1 MIIRKLSF
9 LFFVLSIFLNG
20 FGQDV
25 SSSKIDSLE
34 NLIKLK
40 RGPEKFDA
48 IVALMRAQLNKNPKI
63 SLELS
68 GQAEKLALSIGDS
81 LRIVKAKFA
90 RGFIYRR
97 LDSVTQSIRVLEDA
111 LPITKRNN
119 YNEELSK
126 ILNTIAIGYSF
137 SGNPDKALAFHFQSI
152 DLNERLGNREDIAI
166 TYNNIGL
173 VYFKLEDYENALI
186 FYQKSL
192 DAKNAMSNRYDLDR
206 VLVNMALC
214 YNQLKR
220 YKDAEEFINKGL
232 QICKNECDS
241 VFLMEAKLGLG
252 VASSQ
257 QARKEE
263 AIRHFESSLLIAR
276 RLNDKRYQV
285 ENLLNLAFVSESK
298 QHSVD
303 ALNFLREAEKI
314 ATTTNY
320 SLSLIDIYKLYAKI
334 YRTQNDFQN
343 ASIYQSKYIELKDSI
358 YSSDL
363 IKNLTKVQSNFAERE
378 NIKTIKEK
386 DEILELRQQLID
398 RQLSQFV
405 FVVAISLLSLGMVL
419 LLLVTNRKQKQAS
432 AVIAMARNKIEEQNK
447 QLEDQNKELDKK
459 VKERTVELS
468 ESNRQLT
475 DVNTEL
481 DNFLYK
487 SSHDLS
493 GPLASL
499 QGLVNLAY
507 MEPKDEFH
515 QLRLLGD
522 LTSQIEK
529 MSKMLSRLSLVSEVN
544 HASLEA
550 QKIDLEKALS
560 ALFEFEKKTYQSS
573 NVQLSFTIQSDVEL
587 VSDKLLFETIVENLV
602 TNGIKFCNSNN
613 RAQRFVHVEISKAG
627 SMVCIRVSDNGLGIE
642 SKPDQDVFRMFMRGS
657 ERSETGGVGL
667 YLTKICVNRL
677 GGNIQLEQTSGDGST
692 FLVQLPSDLTPI
704 LEERKRFQE
713 AVKRKEREA
722 LEGAG
727 KLTSTE

>member
-9 LFFVLSIFLNG
+9 LFFALSIFLNG
-20 FGQDV
+20 FGQDA

-48 IVALMRAQLNKNPKI
+48 IVALMRAELGKNPKI

-111 LPITKRNN
+111 LPIAKRNN

-152 DLNERLGNREDIAI
+152 DLNERLGNKEDIAI

-173 VYFKLEDYENALI
+173 VYFKLKDYENALI

-192 DAKNAMSNRYDLDR
+192 DVKKAISNGYDLDR

-220 YKDAEEFINKGL
+220 YKEAEDFIKRGL
-232 QICKNECDS
+232 KICKSECDS
-241 VFLMEAKLGLG
+241 VFLMDAELGLG

-276 RLNDKRYQV
+276 QLNDKRYQV
-285 ENLLNLAFVSESK
+285 ENLLNLAFVSESQ

-314 ATTTNY
+314 ATETNY
-320 SLSLIDIYKLYAKI
+320 SLSLIEVYKLYSRI
-334 YRTQNDFQN
+334 YHSQNDFQN
-343 ASIYQSKYIELKDSI
+343 ASLYQSRYIELKDSI

-419 LLLVTNRKQKQAS
+419 LLLVTNRRQKQAS

-447 QLEDQNKELDKK
+447 QLEDQNKALDKK

-544 HASLEA
+544 HASLES
-550 QKIDLEKALS
+550 QKIDIEKVLV
-560 ALFEFEKKTYQSS
+560 ALFEFEKKNYQSS
-573 NVQLSFTIQSDVEL
+573 NVQLSFKIQGDVEL

-677 GGNIQLEQTSGDGST
+677 GGNIQLEQTSGNGST

-713 AVKRKEREA
+713 AVKRKEKEA

>member
-1 MIIRKLSF
+1 ML
-9 LFFVLSIFLNG
+9 FVLAIFVNG
-20 FGQDV
+20 FSQDAARL
-25 SSSKIDSLE
+25 KIDSLE
-34 NLIKLK
+34 RLVEQKS
-40 RGPEKFDA
+40 GTEKFDA
-48 IVALMRAQLNKNPKI
+48 MVVLMRAQLSKNPKA

-68 GQAEKLALSIGDS
+68 QHAEKLAFSIGDS
-81 LRIVKAKFA
+81 LRIVKAKYA
-90 RGFIYRR
+90 IGFIYRR
-97 LDSVTQSIRVLEDA
+97 IDSVSQSIRVLEDV
-111 LPITKRNN
+111 LPIVKRNN
-119 YNEELSK
+119 FNEEQSK
-126 ILNTIAIGYSF
+126 ILNLIAIGYSF
-137 SGNPDKALAFHFQSI
+137 SGNPDRALAFHFQSI
-152 DLNERLGNREDIAI
+152 DLNERLGNKEDIAI
-166 TYNNIGL
+166 AYHNIGF
-173 VYFKLEDYENALI
+173 VYFKLKDYENALN

-192 DAKNAMSNRYDLDR
+192 DVKNEISSGYDLDR
-206 VLVNMALC
+206 LLVNMALC

-220 YKDAEEFINKGL
+220 YKEAEDFIKRGL
-232 QICKNECDS
+232 QICKNQCDS
-241 VFLMEAKLGLG
+241 VFQMDAELGLG

-257 QARKEE
+257 QGRREE
-263 AIRHFESSLLIAR
+263 AIRHFESSLQIAR
-276 RLNDKRYQV
+276 QLNDKRYQI
-285 ENLLNLAFVSESK
+285 ENLWNLALVSNSQ
-298 QHSVD
+298 QHPAA
-303 ALNFLREAEKI
+303 ALVLLKEAEKI

-343 ASIYQSKYIELKDSI
+343 ASIYQSKYIQLKDSI

-363 IKNLTKVQSNFAERE
+363 IKNLAKVQSNFAERD
-378 NIKTIKEK
+378 NIKAIKEK
-386 DEILELRQQLID
+386 DLILELRQQLID
-398 RQLSQFV
+398 RQFTQIF
-405 FVVAISLLSLGMVL
+405 FVVAVTFLSLGMVL

-432 AVIAMARNKIEEQNK
+432 ATVAMARNKIEEQNK

-459 VKERTVELS
+459 VKERTKELS

-475 DVNTEL
+475 DVNSEL

-544 HASLEA
+544 HASLES

-602 TNGIKFCNSNN
+602 TNGIKFYNSNN

-627 SMVCIRVSDNGLGIE
+627 SMVCIRVSDNGLGIA
-642 SKPDQDVFRMFMRGS
+642 SIPDQDVFRMFMRGS

-692 FLVQLPSDLTPI
+692 FLVQLPCDLTPI
-704 LEERKRFQE
+704 LEERKQFQE

-727 KLTSTE
+727 KLTSTK

>member
-1 MIIRKLSF
+1 
-9 LFFVLSIFLNG
+9 LFFALAIFLNG
-20 FGQDV
+20 FGQDA
-25 SSSKIDSLE
+25 SQGKIDSLE
-34 NLIKLK
+34 SLIKLK
-40 RGPEKFDA
+40 SGAEKFDA
-48 IVALMRAQLNKNPKI
+48 MVVLMRAQLSKNPKT

-68 GQAEKLALSIGDS
+68 QQAETLAFSIGDS
-81 LRIVKAKFA
+81 LRIVKAKYA

-97 LDSVTQSIRVLEDA
+97 LDSASQSIRVLENA
-111 LPITKRNN
+111 LPIAKRNN
-119 YNEELSK
+119 FNEELSK

-137 SGNPDKALAFHFQSI
+137 SGNPDSALAFHFQSI
-152 DLNERLGNREDIAI
+152 DLNERLGNKEDIAI

-173 VYFKLEDYENALI
+173 VYFKLGDFENALK

-192 DAKNAMSNRYDLDR
+192 DVKKAISNEYDLDR
-206 VLVNMALC
+206 LLVNMALC

-220 YKDAEEFINKGL
+220 YREAEDFIKRGL
-232 QICKNECDS
+232 QICKNQCDS
-241 VFLMEAKLGLG
+241 VFLMDAELGLG
-252 VASSQ
+252 VASSEQ
-257 QARKEE
+257 GRREE
-263 AIRHFESSLLIAR
+263 AIGHFESSLLIAR
-276 RLNDKRYQV
+276 QLNDQRYQA
-285 ENLLNLAFVSESK
+285 ENLWNLAFVSESQ
-298 QHSVD
+298 QHPAA
-303 ALNFLREAEKI
+303 ALILLKEAEKI
-314 ATTTNY
+314 ASTTNY
-320 SLSLIDIYKLYAKI
+320 SLSLIDIYKLYSKI

-343 ASIYQSKYIELKDSI
+343 ASFYQSKYIELKDSI

-363 IKNLTKVQSNFAERE
+363 IKNLARVQSNFAERE

-447 QLEDQNKELDKK
+447 QLEDQNKALDKK

-544 HASLEA
+544 HASLES
-550 QKIDLEKALS
+550 QKIDIEKVLV
-560 ALFEFEKKTYQSS
+560 ALFEFEKKNYQSS
-573 NVQLSFTIQSDVEL
+573 NVQLSFKIQGDVEL

-627 SMVCIRVSDNGLGIE
+627 SMVCLRVSDNGLGIA

>member
-1 MIIRKLSF
+1 
-9 LFFVLSIFLNG
+9 LFFALAIFLNG
-20 FGQDV
+20 FCQDA
-25 SSSKIDSLE
+25 SSSKVDSLE

-40 RGPEKFDA
+40 SGAEKFDL
-48 IVALMRAQLNKNPKI
+48 IVALMRAQLNKNPKA

-68 GQAEKLALSIGDS
+68 KQAEKIALSLRDS
-81 LRIVKAKFA
+81 LRIVKAKYA
-90 RGFIYRR
+90 SGFIYSR
-97 LDSVTQSIRVLEDA
+97 LDSVRQAIQVLEYA
-111 LPITKRNN
+111 LPIAKRNN

-126 ILNTIAIGYSF
+126 ILNTIAISYSF
-137 SGNPDKALAFHFQSI
+137 SGNPDRALAFHFQSI
-152 DLNERLGNREDIAI
+152 DLNERLGNKEDIAI

-173 VYFKLEDYENALI
+173 VYFKLRDYDNALN

-192 DAKNAMSNRYDLDR
+192 DVKNEISNGYDLDR
-206 VLVNMALC
+206 LLVNMALC

-220 YKDAEEFINKGL
+220 YKEAEDFIKRGL
-232 QICKNECDS
+232 QICKNQCDS
-241 VFLMEAKLGLG
+241 VFLMDAELGLG

-263 AIRHFESSLLIAR
+263 AIRHFQSSLLIAR
-276 RLNDKRYQV
+276 QLNDKRYQI
-285 ENLLNLAFVSESK
+285 ENLWNLALVSESQ

-314 ATTTNY
+314 ATETNY
-320 SLSLIDIYKLYAKI
+320 SLSLIEVYKLYSRI
-334 YRTQNDFQN
+334 YHSQDDFQN
-343 ASIYQSKYIELKDSI
+343 ASLYQSRYIELKDSI

-447 QLEDQNKELDKK
+447 QLEDQNKALDKK

-544 HASLEA
+544 HASLES
-550 QKIDLEKALS
+550 QKIDIEKVLV
-560 ALFEFEKKTYQSS
+560 ALFEFEKKNYQSS
-573 NVQLSFTIQSDVEL
+573 NVQLSFKIQGDIKL

-713 AVKRKEREA
+713 AVKRKEKEA

>member
-9 LFFVLSIFLNG
+9 LFFALSIFLNG
-20 FGQDV
+20 FGQDA

-48 IVALMRAQLNKNPKI
+48 IVALMRAELGKNPKI

-111 LPITKRNN
+111 LPIAKRNN

-152 DLNERLGNREDIAI
+152 DLNERLRNKEDIAI

-173 VYFKLEDYENALI
+173 VYFKLKDYENALI

-192 DAKNAMSNRYDLDR
+192 DVKKAISNGYDLDR

-220 YKDAEEFINKGL
+220 YKEAEDFIKRGL
-232 QICKNECDS
+232 KICKSECDS
-241 VFLMEAKLGLG
+241 VFLMDAELGLG

-276 RLNDKRYQV
+276 QLNDKRYQV
-285 ENLLNLAFVSESK
+285 ENLLNLAFVSESQ

-314 ATTTNY
+314 ATETNY
-320 SLSLIDIYKLYAKI
+320 SLSLIEVYKLYSRI
-334 YRTQNDFQN
+334 YHSQNDFQN
-343 ASIYQSKYIELKDSI
+343 ASLYQSRYIELKDSI

-419 LLLVTNRKQKQAS
+419 LLLVTNRRQKQAS

-447 QLEDQNKELDKK
+447 QLEDQNKALDKK

-544 HASLEA
+544 HASLES
-550 QKIDLEKALS
+550 QKIDIEKVLVD
-560 ALFEFEKKTYQSS
+560 LFEFEKKNYQSS
-573 NVQLSFTIQSDVEL
+573 NVQLSFKIQGDVEL

-602 TNGIKFCNSNN
+602 TNGIKFCNTNN

-627 SMVCIRVSDNGLGIE
+627 SMVCLRVSDNGLGIE

-677 GGNIQLEQTSGDGST
+677 GGNIQLEQTSGNGST

-713 AVKRKEREA
+713 AVKRKEKEA

>member
-111 LPITKRNN
+111 LPIAKRNN

-173 VYFKLEDYENALI
+173 VYFKLKDYENALI

-192 DAKNAMSNRYDLDR
+192 DVKKAISNGYDLDR

-220 YKDAEEFINKGL
+220 YKEAEDFIKRGL
-232 QICKNECDS
+232 KICKSECDS
-241 VFLMEAKLGLG
+241 VFLMDAELGLG

-285 ENLLNLAFVSESK
+285 ENLLNLAFVSESQ

-314 ATTTNY
+314 ATETNY
-320 SLSLIDIYKLYAKI
+320 SLSLIEVYKLYSRI
-334 YRTQNDFQN
+334 YHSQNDFQN
-343 ASIYQSKYIELKDSI
+343 ASLYQSRYIELKDSI

-386 DEILELRQQLID
+386 DEILELRQELID

-447 QLEDQNKELDKK
+447 QLEDQNKALDKK

-544 HASLEA
+544 HASLES
-550 QKIDLEKALS
+550 QKIDIEKVLV
-560 ALFEFEKKTYQSS
+560 ALFEFEKKNYQSS
-573 NVQLSFTIQSDVEL
+573 NVQLSFKIQGDIKL

-627 SMVCIRVSDNGLGIE
+627 SMVCIRVSDNGLGIA

>member
-1 MIIRKLSF
+1 MIIRKLYF
-9 LFFVLSIFLNG
+9 LVVALAIFLNG
-20 FGQDV
+20 FGQDA
-25 SSSKIDSLE
+25 SQGKIDSLE

-40 RGPEKFDA
+40 RGPEKFDV

-97 LDSVTQSIRVLEDA
+97 LDSVTKSIRVLEDA
-111 LPITKRNN
+111 LPIAKRNN
-119 YNEELSK
+119 YNEELSRM
-126 ILNTIAIGYSF
+126 LNTIAISYSF

-152 DLNERLGNREDIAI
+152 DLNERLGNKEDIAI
-166 TYNNIGL
+166 TYNNIGF
-173 VYFKLEDYENALI
+173 VYFKLKDYENALN

-192 DAKNAMSNRYDLDR
+192 DVKNATANEYDLDR
-206 VLVNMALC
+206 LLVNMALC

-220 YKDAEEFINKGL
+220 YKEAEDFIKRGL
-232 QICKNECDS
+232 RVCKNECDS
-241 VFLMEAKLGLG
+241 VFLMDAQFGLG

-257 QARKEE
+257 QGRKEE

-276 RLNDKRYQV
+276 QLNDNQHEI
-285 ENLLNLAFVSESK
+285 ENLWNLALVSESH
-298 QHSVD
+298 QHPVD
-303 ALNFLREAEKI
+303 ALNFLREAEEI
-314 ATTTNY
+314 ATETHY
-320 SLSLIDIYKLYAKI
+320 SLSLIEIYKLYSRI
-334 YRTQNDFQN
+334 YSTQNDFQN
-343 ASIYQSKYIELKDSI
+343 ASFYQSKYIALKDSI
-358 YSSDL
+358 YSDEL
-363 IKNLTKVQSNFAERE
+363 IKNLAKVQTTFAERE

-419 LLLVTNRKQKQAS
+419 LLLVTNRRQKQAS

-447 QLEDQNKELDKK
+447 QLEDQNKALDKK

-529 MSKMLSRLSLVSEVN
+529 MSKMLSRLSVVSEVN
-544 HASLEA
+544 HASLES
-550 QKIDLEKALS
+550 QKIDIEKVLVD
-560 ALFEFEKKTYQSS
+560 LFEFEKKNYQSS
-573 NVQLSFTIQSDVEL
+573 NVQLSFKIQGDVEL

-602 TNGIKFCNSNN
+602 TNGIKFCNTNN

-627 SMVCIRVSDNGLGIE
+627 SMVCLRVSDNGLGIE

-677 GGNIQLEQTSGDGST
+677 GGNIQLEQTSGNGST

-713 AVKRKEREA
+713 AVKRKEKEA

>member
-1 MIIRKLSF
+1 
-9 LFFVLSIFLNG
+9 
-20 FGQDV
+20 
-25 SSSKIDSLE
+25 
-34 NLIKLK
+34 LI
-40 RGPEKFDA
+40 E
-48 IVALMRAQLNKNPKI
+48 V
-63 SLELS
+63 
-68 GQAEKLALSIGDS
+68 
-81 LRIVKAKFA
+81 
-90 RGFIYRR
+90 
-97 LDSVTQSIRVLEDA
+97 
-111 LPITKRNN
+111 
-119 YNEELSK
+119 
-126 ILNTIAIGYSF
+126 
-137 SGNPDKALAFHFQSI
+137 
-152 DLNERLGNREDIAI
+152 
-166 TYNNIGL
+166 
-173 VYFKLEDYENALI
+173 
-186 FYQKSL
+186 
-192 DAKNAMSNRYDLDR
+192 
-206 VLVNMALC
+206 
-214 YNQLKR
+214 
-220 YKDAEEFINKGL
+220 
-232 QICKNECDS
+232 
-241 VFLMEAKLGLG
+241 
-252 VASSQ
+252 
-257 QARKEE
+257 
-263 AIRHFESSLLIAR
+263 
-276 RLNDKRYQV
+276 
-285 ENLLNLAFVSESK
+285 
-298 QHSVD
+298 
-303 ALNFLREAEKI
+303 
-314 ATTTNY
+314 
-320 SLSLIDIYKLYAKI
+320 YKLYSRI
-334 YRTQNDFQN
+334 YHSQNDFQN
-343 ASIYQSKYIELKDSI
+343 ASLYQSRYIELKDSI

-447 QLEDQNKELDKK
+447 QLEDQNKALDKK

-544 HASLEA
+544 HASLES
-550 QKIDLEKALS
+550 QKIDIEKALL
-560 ALFEFEKKTYQSS
+560 AVFEFEKKNYQSS
-573 NVQLSFTIQSDVEL
+573 NVQLSFKIQGDVEL

-627 SMVCIRVSDNGLGIE
+627 SMVCIRVSDNGLGIA
-642 SKPDQDVFRMFMRGS
+642 SKPDQDVFRLFMRGS

-692 FLVQLPSDLTPI
+692 FLVQLPCDLTPI

>member
-1 MIIRKLSF
+1 M
-9 LFFVLSIFLNG
+9 
-20 FGQDV
+20 D
-25 SSSKIDSLE
+25 
-34 NLIKLK
+34 
-40 RGPEKFDA
+40 
-48 IVALMRAQLNKNPKI
+48 
-63 SLELS
+63 
-68 GQAEKLALSIGDS
+68 
-81 LRIVKAKFA
+81 
-90 RGFIYRR
+90 R
-97 LDSVTQSIRVLEDA
+97 L
-111 LPITKRNN
+111 
-119 YNEELSK
+119 
-126 ILNTIAIGYSF
+126 
-137 SGNPDKALAFHFQSI
+137 
-152 DLNERLGNREDIAI
+152 
-166 TYNNIGL
+166 
-173 VYFKLEDYENALI
+173 
-186 FYQKSL
+186 
-192 DAKNAMSNRYDLDR
+192 
-206 VLVNMALC
+206 LVNMALC

-220 YKDAEEFINKGL
+220 YKEAEDFIKKGL
-232 QICKNECDS
+232 QICKSECDS
-241 VFLMEAKLGLG
+241 VFLMDAELGLG

-257 QARKEE
+257 QSRKEE
-263 AIRHFESSLLIAR
+263 AIRHFESSLQIAKL
-276 RLNDKRYQV
+276 LNDQRYQI
-285 ENLLNLAFVSESK
+285 ENLWNLALVSESQ
-298 QHSVD
+298 QHPAE
-303 ALNFLREAEKI
+303 ALDFLQEAEKI
-314 ATTTNY
+314 ATTTSY
-320 SLSLIDIYKLYAKI
+320 SLSLIEIYKLYSKI
-334 YRTQNDFQN
+334 YRTQNDYQN
-343 ASIYQSKYIELKDSI
+343 ASVFQAKYIALKDSI
-358 YSSDL
+358 YSEDL
-363 IKNLTKVQSNFAERE
+363 IKNLAKVQSNFAERE

-419 LLLVTNRKQKQAS
+419 LLLVTNRRQKQAS

-447 QLEDQNKELDKK
+447 QLEDQNKALDKK

-529 MSKMLSRLSLVSEVN
+529 MSKMLSRLSVVSEVN
-544 HASLEA
+544 HASLES
-550 QKIDLEKALS
+550 QKIDIEKVLVD
-560 ALFEFEKKTYQSS
+560 LFEFEKKNYQSS
-573 NVQLSFTIQSDVEL
+573 NVQLSFKIQGDVEL

-602 TNGIKFCNSNN
+602 TNGIKFCNTNN

-627 SMVCIRVSDNGLGIE
+627 SMVCLRVSDNGLGIE

-677 GGNIQLEQTSGDGST
+677 GGNIQLEQTSGNGST

-713 AVKRKEREA
+713 AVKRKEKEA

>member
-137 SGNPDKALAFHFQSI
+137 SGNPDRALAFHFQSI
-152 DLNERLGNREDIAI
+152 DLNERLGNKEDIAI

-173 VYFKLEDYENALI
+173 VYFKLRDYENALS

-192 DAKNAMSNRYDLDR
+192 DIKKAIANEYDLDR

-214 YNQLKR
+214 YNQLERYQEAEDFIKR
-220 YKDAEEFINKGL
+220 GL
-232 QICKNECDS
+232 QICKSECDS
-241 VFLMEAKLGLG
+241 VFLMESELGLG

-257 QARKEE
+257 QGRREE
-263 AIRHFESSLLIAR
+263 AIHHFESSLQIAR
-276 RLNDKRYQV
+276 RLNDNRYQV
-285 ENLLNLAFVSESK
+285 ENLWNLALVSESQ
-298 QHSVD
+298 QHPAE
-303 ALNFLREAEKI
+303 ALDFLQEAEKI
-314 ATTTNY
+314 AITTSY
-320 SLSLIDIYKLYAKI
+320 SLSLINIYSLYSRI
-334 YRTQNDFQN
+334 YSTQNDFQN
-343 ASIYQSKYIELKDSI
+343 ASIYQSKYIQLKDSI

-363 IKNLTKVQSNFAERE
+363 IKNLAKVQSNFAERE

-386 DEILELRQQLID
+386 DLILELRQQLID
-398 RQLSQFV
+398 RQFTQIF
-405 FVVAISLLSLGMVL
+405 FVVAVTLLSLGMVL

-550 QKIDLEKALS
+550 QKIDLEKVLV
-560 ALFEFEKKTYQSS
+560 ALFEFEKKNYQSS
-573 NVQLSFTIQSDVEL
+573 NVQLSFTIQGEVEL

>member
-9 LFFVLSIFLNG
+9 LLFVLAIFVNG
-20 FGQDV
+20 FSQDAARLR
-25 SSSKIDSLE
+25 IDSLE
-34 NLIKLK
+34 RLVERKS
-40 RGPEKFDA
+40 GTEKFDA
-48 IVALMRAQLNKNPKI
+48 MVVLMRAQLSKNPKA

-68 GQAEKLALSIGDS
+68 QQAEKLAFSIGDS
-81 LRIVKAKFA
+81 LRIVKAKYA
-90 RGFIYRR
+90 IGFIYRR
-97 LDSVTQSIRVLEDA
+97 IDSVSQAIRVLEDV
-111 LPITKRNN
+111 LPIAKRNN
-119 YNEELSK
+119 FNEEQSK
-126 ILNTIAIGYSF
+126 ILNLIAIGYSF
-137 SGNPDKALAFHFQSI
+137 SGNPDRALAFHFQSI
-152 DLNERLGNREDIAI
+152 DLNERMGNKEDIAI
-166 TYNNIGL
+166 AYHNIGF
-173 VYFKLEDYENALI
+173 VYFKLKDYENALN

-192 DAKNAMSNRYDLDR
+192 YVKNEISSGYDLDR
-206 VLVNMALC
+206 LLVNMALC

-220 YKDAEEFINKGL
+220 YKEAEDFIKKGL
-232 QICKNECDS
+232 QICKSECDS
-241 VFLMEAKLGLG
+241 VFLMDAELGLG

-257 QARKEE
+257 QSRKEE
-263 AIRHFESSLLIAR
+263 AIRHFESSLQIAKL
-276 RLNDKRYQV
+276 LNDQRYQI
-285 ENLLNLAFVSESK
+285 ENLWNLALVSESQ
-298 QHSVD
+298 QHPAE
-303 ALNFLREAEKI
+303 ALDFLQEAEKI
-314 ATTTNY
+314 ATTTSY
-320 SLSLIDIYKLYAKI
+320 SLSLIEIYKLYSKI
-334 YRTQNDFQN
+334 YRTQNDYQN
-343 ASIYQSKYIELKDSI
+343 ASVFQAKYIALKDSI
-358 YSSDL
+358 YSEDL
-363 IKNLTKVQSNFAERE
+363 IKNLAKVQSNFAERE

-419 LLLVTNRKQKQAS
+419 LLLVTNRRQKQAS

-447 QLEDQNKELDKK
+447 QLEDQNKALDKK

-529 MSKMLSRLSLVSEVN
+529 MSKMLSRLSVVSEVN
-544 HASLEA
+544 HASLES
-550 QKIDLEKALS
+550 QKIDIEKVLVD
-560 ALFEFEKKTYQSS
+560 LFEFEKKNYQSS
-573 NVQLSFTIQSDVEL
+573 NVQLSFKIQGDVEL

-602 TNGIKFCNSNN
+602 TNGIKFCNTNN

-627 SMVCIRVSDNGLGIE
+627 SMVCLRVSDNGLGIE

-677 GGNIQLEQTSGDGST
+677 GGNIQLEQTSGNGST

-713 AVKRKEREA
+713 AVKRKEKEA

>member
-1 MIIRKLSF
+1 ML
-9 LFFVLSIFLNG
+9 FVLAIFVNG
-20 FGQDV
+20 FSQDAARLR
-25 SSSKIDSLE
+25 IDSLE
-34 NLIKLK
+34 RLVERKS
-40 RGPEKFDA
+40 GTEKFDA
-48 IVALMRAQLNKNPKI
+48 MVVLMRAQLSKNPKA

-68 GQAEKLALSIGDS
+68 QQAEKLAFSIGDS
-81 LRIVKAKFA
+81 LRIVKAKYA
-90 RGFIYRR
+90 IGFIYRR
-97 LDSVTQSIRVLEDA
+97 IDSVSQAIRVLEDV
-111 LPITKRNN
+111 LPIAKRNN
-119 YNEELSK
+119 FNEEQSK
-126 ILNTIAIGYSF
+126 ILNLIAIGYSF
-137 SGNPDKALAFHFQSI
+137 SGNPDRALAFHFQSI
-152 DLNERLGNREDIAI
+152 DLNERMGNKEDIAI
-166 TYNNIGL
+166 AYHNIGF
-173 VYFKLEDYENALI
+173 VYFKLKDYENALN

-192 DAKNAMSNRYDLDR
+192 YVKNEISSGYDLDR
-206 VLVNMALC
+206 LLVNMALC

-220 YKDAEEFINKGL
+220 YKEAEDFIKKGL
-232 QICKNECDS
+232 QICKSECDS
-241 VFLMEAKLGLG
+241 VFLMDAELGLG

-257 QARKEE
+257 QSRKEE
-263 AIRHFESSLLIAR
+263 AIRHFESSLQIAKL
-276 RLNDKRYQV
+276 LNDQRYQI
-285 ENLLNLAFVSESK
+285 ENLWNLALVSESQ
-298 QHSVD
+298 QHPAE
-303 ALNFLREAEKI
+303 ALDFLQEAEKI
-314 ATTTNY
+314 ATTTSY
-320 SLSLIDIYKLYAKI
+320 SLSLIEIYKLYSKI
-334 YRTQNDFQN
+334 YRTQNDYQN
-343 ASIYQSKYIELKDSI
+343 ASVFQAKYIALKDSI
-358 YSSDL
+358 YSEDL
-363 IKNLTKVQSNFAERE
+363 IKNLAKVQSNFAERE

-419 LLLVTNRKQKQAS
+419 LLLVTNRRQKQAS

-447 QLEDQNKELDKK
+447 QLEDQNKALDKK

-529 MSKMLSRLSLVSEVN
+529 MSKMLSRLSVVSEVN
-544 HASLEA
+544 HASLES
-550 QKIDLEKALS
+550 QKIDIEKVLVD
-560 ALFEFEKKTYQSS
+560 LFEFEKKNYQSS
-573 NVQLSFTIQSDVEL
+573 NVQLSFKIQGDVEL

-602 TNGIKFCNSNN
+602 TNGIKFCNTNN

-627 SMVCIRVSDNGLGIE
+627 SMVCLRVSDNGLGIE

-677 GGNIQLEQTSGDGST
+677 GGNIQLEQTSGNGST

-713 AVKRKEREA
+713 AVKRKEKEA

>member
-1 MIIRKLSF
+1 M
-9 LFFVLSIFLNG
+9 FFALAIFLNG
-20 FGQDV
+20 FGQDA
-25 SSSKIDSLE
+25 SQGKIDSLE
-34 NLIKLK
+34 SLIKLK
-40 RGPEKFDA
+40 SGAEKFDA
-48 IVALMRAQLNKNPKI
+48 MVVLMRAQLSKNPKT

-68 GQAEKLALSIGDS
+68 QQAETLAFSIGDS
-81 LRIVKAKFA
+81 LRIVKAKYA

-97 LDSVTQSIRVLEDA
+97 LDSASQSIRVLENA
-111 LPITKRNN
+111 LPIAKRNN
-119 YNEELSK
+119 FNEELSK

-137 SGNPDKALAFHFQSI
+137 SGNPDSALAFHFQSI
-152 DLNERLGNREDIAI
+152 DLNERLGNKEDIAI

-173 VYFKLEDYENALI
+173 VYFKLGDFENALK

-192 DAKNAMSNRYDLDR
+192 DVKKAISNEYDLDR
-206 VLVNMALC
+206 LLVNMALC

-220 YKDAEEFINKGL
+220 YREAEDFIKRGL
-232 QICKNECDS
+232 QICKNQCDS
-241 VFLMEAKLGLG
+241 VFLMDAELGLG
-252 VASSQ
+252 VASSEQ
-257 QARKEE
+257 GRREE
-263 AIRHFESSLLIAR
+263 AIGHFESSLLIAR
-276 RLNDKRYQV
+276 QLNDQRYQA
-285 ENLLNLAFVSESK
+285 ENLWNLAFVSESQ
-298 QHSVD
+298 QHPAA
-303 ALNFLREAEKI
+303 ALILLKEAEKI
-314 ATTTNY
+314 ASTTNY
-320 SLSLIDIYKLYAKI
+320 SLSLIDIYKLYSKI

-343 ASIYQSKYIELKDSI
+343 ASFYQSKYIELKDSI

-363 IKNLTKVQSNFAERE
+363 IKNLARVQSNFAERE

-447 QLEDQNKELDKK
+447 QLEDQNKALDKK

-544 HASLEA
+544 HASLES
-550 QKIDLEKALS
+550 QKIDIEKVLV
-560 ALFEFEKKTYQSS
+560 ALFEFEKKNYQSS
-573 NVQLSFTIQSDVEL
+573 NVQLSFKIQGDVEL

-627 SMVCIRVSDNGLGIE
+627 SMVCLRVSDNGLGIA

>member
-1 MIIRKLSF
+1 LLCMLA
-9 LFFVLSIFLNG
+9 IFLSG
-20 FGQDV
+20 FGQDA
-25 SSSKIDSLE
+25 SQAKIDSLE
-34 NLIKLK
+34 SLIKLK
-40 RGPEKFDA
+40 SGAKKFDL
-48 IVALMRAQLNKNPKI
+48 IVVLMRAQLNKNPRT

-68 GQAEKLALSIGDS
+68 RQAETLALSLGDS
-81 LRIVKAKFA
+81 LRIVKAQYA

-97 LDSVTQSIRVLEDA
+97 LDSVSQAIRALEDA
-111 LPITKRNN
+111 LPIAKRNN

-126 ILNTIAIGYSF
+126 ILNTIAICYSF

-152 DLNERLGNREDIAI
+152 DLNERLGNKEDIAI

-173 VYFKLEDYENALI
+173 VYFKLRDYYNALI

-192 DAKNAMSNRYDLDR
+192 DVKNAISNGYDLDR

-214 YNQLKR
+214 YNQLER
-220 YKDAEEFINKGL
+220 YKEAEEFIKRGL
-232 QICKNECDS
+232 QICKSECDS
-241 VFLMEAKLGLG
+241 VFLMDAELGLG

-257 QARKEE
+257 QSRKEE
-263 AIRHFESSLLIAR
+263 AIRHFQSSLQIAR
-276 RLNDKRYQV
+276 QLNDKRYQI
-285 ENLLNLAFVSESK
+285 ENLWNLALVSNSQ
-298 QHSVD
+298 QHPAA
-303 ALNFLREAEKI
+303 ALVLLKEAEKI

-320 SLSLIDIYKLYAKI
+320 SLSLIDIYKLYSKI

-358 YSSDL
+358 YSGDL
-363 IKNLTKVQSNFAERE
+363 IRNLAKVQTNFAERE

-386 DEILELRQQLID
+386 DLILELRQQLID
-398 RQLSQFV
+398 RQFTQIF
-405 FVVAISLLSLGMVL
+405 FVVAVTFLSLGMVL

-432 AVIAMARNKIEEQNK
+432 ATVAMARNKIEEQNK

-459 VKERTVELS
+459 VKERTKELS

-475 DVNTEL
+475 DVNSEL

-499 QGLVNLAY
+499 LGLVNLAY

-544 HASLEA
+544 HASLES

-602 TNGIKFCNSNN
+602 TNGIKFYNSNN

-627 SMVCIRVSDNGLGIE
+627 SMVCIRVSDNGLGIA
-642 SKPDQDVFRMFMRGS
+642 SIPDQDVFRMFMRGS

-692 FLVQLPSDLTPI
+692 FLVQLPADLTPI
-704 LEERKRFQE
+704 LEERKQFQE

-727 KLTSTE
+727 KLTSTK

>member
-1 MIIRKLSF
+1 MIIRKLYF
-9 LFFVLSIFLNG
+9 LFFALAIFLNG
-20 FGQDV
+20 FGQDA
-25 SSSKIDSLE
+25 SSSKVDSLE

-40 RGPEKFDA
+40 RGPEKFDVL
-48 IVALMRAQLNKNPKI
+48 VALIRAQLNKNPKT

-68 GQAEKLALSIGDS
+68 RQAETLAFSIGDS

-111 LPITKRNN
+111 LPIAKRNN

-137 SGNPDKALAFHFQSI
+137 SGNPDRALAFHFQSI
-152 DLNERLGNREDIAI
+152 DLNERLGNKEDIAI

-173 VYFKLEDYENALI
+173 VYFKLRDYENALS

-192 DAKNAMSNRYDLDR
+192 DIKKAIANEYDLDR

-214 YNQLKR
+214 YNQLERYQEAEDFIKR
-220 YKDAEEFINKGL
+220 GL
-232 QICKNECDS
+232 QICKSECDS
-241 VFLMEAKLGLG
+241 VFLMESELGLG

-257 QARKEE
+257 QGRREE
-263 AIRHFESSLLIAR
+263 AIHHFESSLQIAR
-276 RLNDKRYQV
+276 RLNDNRYQV
-285 ENLLNLAFVSESK
+285 ENLWNLALVSESQ
-298 QHSVD
+298 QHPAE
-303 ALNFLREAEKI
+303 ALDFLQEAEKI
-314 ATTTNY
+314 AITTSY
-320 SLSLIDIYKLYAKI
+320 SLSLINIYSLYSRI
-334 YRTQNDFQN
+334 YSTQNDFQN
-343 ASIYQSKYIELKDSI
+343 ASIYQSKYIQLKDSI

-363 IKNLTKVQSNFAERE
+363 IKNLAKVQSNFAERE

-386 DEILELRQQLID
+386 DLILELRQQLID
-398 RQLSQFV
+398 RQFTQIF
-405 FVVAISLLSLGMVL
+405 FVVAVTLLSLGMVL

-544 HASLEA
+544 HASLES
-550 QKIDLEKALS
+550 QKIDLEKVLS

-573 NVQLSFTIQSDVEL
+573 NVQLSFTIQGEVEL